1 MINPEEDILQETDAI
16 VDPSEDPS
24 EEKKEDFERL
34 VTSIINSIDVQERPS
49 REVLVRLWKYMEL
62 LWGGITSYYW
72 NSQSA
77 QWRPITY
84 DDLKGLSDTVEF
96 DPSLLNKNVN
106 LIRPYGESLVGVLT
120 TTLPRT
126 KYFPANAD
134 KVEDINTAKV
144 SSIIEKRIVS
154 DNFMKIKVIEI
165 LVKLFNGGFAAAYNY
180 SHISPEY
187 GVYKKPV
194 EVAKSYETTSL
205 QCSSCGMEI
214 SSDKKELK
222 ENTENIES
230 GTDEPI
236 NEEQSLEEEVPEIEE
251 TTCPHCQELNA
262 PLVNKEN
269 SLEYENEFKDV
280 PKSRQLIKIY
290 GPLHVKIPVKA
301 SCKEEVL
308 WLILEEELHE
318 SQAKSMYPE
327 YWDKIHGGDAV
338 ADLSLDR
345 YARAQYENMAETGI
359 NYVTMRK
366 VWLRPSAYPMIGN
379 KEEYETLLNEYS
391 KGLVAVF
398 AGSEYL
404 FCEESIMDEHWTLSF
419 NPLYNRVYGDPLG
432 KALVPLQEV
441 ANEIYQLEV
450 DTFKHSIPQLFAD
463 PAVVDFEAYAQ
474 SQARAGQLYPLK
486 PGSPGRNIGESFFET
501 RSATLPKEVADLDAK
516 QDRLFQFISG
526 ILPPVFGG
534 PSAGSKTLGEYEQS
548 KNQALQR
555 LGIVWTIVNV
565 MYSELMAK
573 AVKAY
578 RKGLLEDEF
587 IVEAQGDGSFI
598 NTWIRK
604 ADANDGEVGKVE
616 PEVGEEFPVSWSQKK
631 ANLLEL
637 LNLNQEM
644 ITSILFHPEN
654 IHELMTYLGM
664 DELYVPGDEQ
674 RNLQLGEI
682 AKVIAQSKDLM
693 TQMKRLEEEGVP
705 VDPAMIVPPTVPIN
719 MMIDDHEIHSEVI
732 KAFLSSITG
741 QELNDNLPLA
751 YAGISMHLQ
760 MHQEIIMQQQMEAEA
775 AAMETASEEVQP
787 SESA

>member
-1 MINPEEDILQETDAI
+1 MINPEDQDILQETDAI
-16 VDPSEDPS
+16 VDPPEDPS
-24 EEKKEDFERL
+24 DEKKEFLERL
-34 VTSIINSIDVQERPS
+34 VTSIVNSIDVQERPS
-49 REVLVRLWKYMEL
+49 REVLVRLWKYMDL
-62 LWGGITSYYW
+62 LWSGITSYYW
-72 NSQSA
+72 SSQTA

-84 DDLKGLSDTVEF
+84 DDLKGISDTVEF

-126 KYFPANAD
+126 KYFPADAD

-154 DNFMKIKVIEI
+154 DNFMKIKIIEV

-187 GVYKKPV
+187 GIYKKPI

-205 QCSSCGMEI
+205 QCSSCGVAI

-222 ENTENIES
+222 ENTENIET
-230 GTDEPI
+230 GLDEPI
-236 NEEQSLEEEVPEIEE
+236 NEEQSNDTPEVQEA
-251 TTCPHCQELNA
+251 TCPSCREMN
-262 PLVNKEN
+262 PPIVNTEN
-269 SLEYENEFKDV
+269 SIEYETQFKDV

-290 GPLHVKIPVKA
+290 GPLNIKIPVKA

-318 SQAKSMYPE
+318 SQARSMYPE
-327 YWDKIHGGDAV
+327 YWDQIQGGDAA
-338 ADLSLDR
+338 ADLTLDR
-345 YARAQYENMAETGI
+345 YARAQYESMAETGI
-359 NYVTMRK
+359 HYVTMRK
-366 VWLRPSAYPMIGN
+366 VWLRPSAYPLIGN
-379 KEEYETLLNEYS
+379 KEEYEQLLSEYP

-398 AGSEYL
+398 AGNTYL
-404 FCEESIMDEHWTLSF
+404 FCEESVLDEHWTLTF

-474 SQARAGQLYPLK
+474 SEARAGQLYPLK

-573 AVKAY
+573 SVKAY

-604 ADANDGEVGKVE
+604 ADAVDGEVGKVE
-616 PEVGEEFPVSWSQKK
+616 PEVGEEFPISWSQKK

-637 LNLNQEM
+637 LNLNNDM
-644 ITSILFHPEN
+644 VTSILFHPEN
-654 IHELMTYLGM
+654 IHDIVTYLGM
-664 DELYVPGDEQ
+664 DDLYVPGDEQ

-682 AKVIAQSKDLM
+682 AKIVAQTKDLM
-693 TQMKRLEEEGVP
+693 TQMKRLESEGIP
-705 VDPAMIVPPTVPIN
+705 VDPTLLTPPTVPIN
-719 MMIDDHEIHSEVI
+719 MMVDDHAIHSEII
-732 KAFLSSITG
+732 KAFLSGITG
-741 QELNDNLPLA
+741 QELNENLPLA

-760 MHQEIIMQQQMEAEA
+760 MHQEVLMQQEMEAMTNA
-775 AAMETASEEVQP
+775 DPNANNEEVQP